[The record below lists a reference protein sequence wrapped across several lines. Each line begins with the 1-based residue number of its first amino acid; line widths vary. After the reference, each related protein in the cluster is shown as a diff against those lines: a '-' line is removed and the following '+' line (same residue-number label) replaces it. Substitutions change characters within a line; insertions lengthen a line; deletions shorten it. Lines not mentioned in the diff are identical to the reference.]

1 MRTLFARLQRRQSEA
16 GGEEDGVIDQAA
28 ALVLPVLNV
37 QRNAALADKLNA
49 MEDVFRG
56 GKCTD
61 AYSVPRWEG
70 GAHLLVYIRTLS
82 KFELL
87 LSDLNTSSC
96 LHKLLN

>member
-1 MRTLFARLQRRQSEA
+1 MRTVFARLQRRQSKA

-49 MEDVFRG
+49 MEDAFQG
-56 GKCTD
+56 EKYTD
-61 AYSVPRWEG
+61 AYSVPRWEE
-70 GAHLLVYIRTLS
+70 GAHLLVCIRKSS

-87 LSDLNTSSC
+87 SSDLNTTSC
-96 LHKLLN
+96 LH